1 MPPTLGEGLNSG
13 LRDAMN
19 LGWKL
24 AGVIDG
30 KFAESILDSYEQ
42 ERKPHARTLVE
53 ISNAINAAGAAIAA
67 NPDAFRKSSSL
78 GESYEPP
85 RPRLNP
91 GLHGDEPAP
100 VGTIAD
106 QPRLASGQLFDD
118 AVGYRI
124 AVVAAEGLL
133 EAAGVHE
140 DAAWSAIGAIPF
152 ADDDRAVRA
161 WLERL
166 GTKAVIVRPDRY
178 ILGVADDAEGLRKL
192 GARLAGLLTG
202 SNMPAGAGKVSA

>member
-1 MPPTLGEGLNSG
+1 FIRTAVYEFHARIANRWRDRRLLIAGDAAHLMPPTLGEGLNSG

-53 ISNAINAAGAAIAA
+53 ISNAINAAGAAIAS

-152 ADDDRAVRA
+152 AADDRAVRA

-166 GTKAVIVRPDRY
+166 GTKAV
-178 ILGVADDAEGLRKL
+178 
-192 GARLAGLLTG
+192 
-202 SNMPAGAGKVSA
+202 